1 MDLFLVTK
9 RHWTVH
15 INAPPECSIALHNL
29 MHCLHYVY
37 LVVQSHKH
45 LVQCISKSDPAPS
58 QSPVFLNGVCSVG
71 VLWWEKRRGE
81 LELGLGPQ
89 HQTGPSHR
97 LLGTSSQTLV
107 RQSPRAS
114 RADHQSPA
122 CQVEPSEYCTL
133 HQTHPTALHWC
144 LIGVYSYAKSKEI
157 KIQM

>member
-1 MDLFLVTK
+1 MC
-9 RHWTVH
+9 
-15 INAPPECSIALHNL
+15 PPECSIALHHL
-29 MHCLHYVY
+29 MHVYSTLNLFHVY
-37 LVVQSHKH
+37 LVVQSHKL
-45 LVQCISKSDPAPS
+45 LVQFISESDLAPS
-58 QSPVFLNGVCSVG
+58 QSPVCLNGVCSVG

-97 LLGTSSQTLV
+97 LLGASSQTPV

-133 HQTHPTALHWC
+133 HQTHPATLH
-144 LIGVYSYAKSKEI
+144 
-157 KIQM
+157 